1 MPVKM
6 RHTYIVIV
14 INNHIIKEILL
25 KSLIG
30 CCELSIEFYC
40 YMLEVT
46 RKNQILFSYLKDE
59 KDTFTNYIMIWYIEG
74 IHNYAY

>member
-25 KSLIG
+25 KSLIV
-30 CCELSIEFYC
+30 YC
-40 YMLEVT
+40 IFPYVGDKVKRSMNLVNLKE
-46 RKNQILFSYLKDE
+46 KKKILLL
-59 KDTFTNYIMIWYIEG
+59 II
-74 IHNYAY
+74 

>member
-30 CCELSIEFYC
+30 YC
-40 YMLEVT
+40 KFPCVGD
-46 RKNQILFSYLKDE
+46 KVIFSTSKYYLANSKDR
-59 KDTFTNYIMIWYIEG
+59 KDTFTNYIMIRYEEG
-74 IHNYAY
+74 IHNYSY

>member
-30 CCELSIEFYC
+30 YCKFPCVGDNTPRVSSLIEFDFYI
-40 YMLEVT
+40 LE
-46 RKNQILFSYLKDE
+46 ILYICCIGVIDE
-59 KDTFTNYIMIWYIEG
+59 GSKYIL
-74 IHNYAY
+74 

>member
-25 KSLIG
+25 KSLIV
-30 CCELSIEFYC
+30 YC
-40 YMLEVT
+40 IFPCVKRSMNLVDLKE
-46 RKNQILFSYLKDE
+46 KKKILLL
-59 KDTFTNYIMIWYIEG
+59 II
-74 IHNYAY
+74 

>member
-30 CCELSIEFYC
+30 YC
-40 YMLEVT
+40 KFPCVGDKVIFRT
-46 RKNQILFSYLKDE
+46 SYLVNLKDE
-59 KDTFTNYIMIWYIEG
+59 KDTFTNYIMI
-74 IHNYAY
+74 

>member
-30 CCELSIEFYC
+30 YC
-40 YMLEVT
+40 KFPCVGD
-46 RKNQILFSYLKDE
+46 KVIFSTSYYLVNLKDE

>member
-30 CCELSIEFYC
+30 FCELSLSIEFYC

-59 KDTFTNYIMIWYIEG
+59 KDTFTNYIMI
-74 IHNYAY
+74 

>member
-25 KSLIG
+25 KSLIV
-30 CCELSIEFYC
+30 YC
-40 YMLEVT
+40 IKRSMNLV
-46 RKNQILFSYLKDE
+46 NLKE
-59 KDTFTNYIMIWYIEG
+59 KKRYFC
-74 IHNYAY
+74 